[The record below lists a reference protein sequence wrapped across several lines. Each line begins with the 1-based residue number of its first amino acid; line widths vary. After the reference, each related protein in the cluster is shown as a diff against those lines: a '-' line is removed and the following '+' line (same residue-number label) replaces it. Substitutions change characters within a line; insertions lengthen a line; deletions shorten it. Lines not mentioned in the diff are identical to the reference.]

1 MKVLHSCGKWEV
13 AALSQPEQTH
23 FVIYKVE
30 MSQLLVFQIIR
41 FQILCFFPSG
51 PACGLASESPVAVL
65 TGNEKDETSRL

>member
-1 MKVLHSCGKWEV
+1 MRKMGV

-30 MSQLLVFQIIR
+30 MGQLLIFQIIR

-51 PACGLASESPVAVL
+51 LACGLASESPVTVL
-65 TGNEKDETSRL
+65 TRYEKDETSRL